1 MPVIGIRMSV
11 RKLRSR
17 QIDFSN
23 GLFYLMKDVF
33 LDHLNSK
40 NFYEKNMRVEI
51 PHEDL
56 VIQLYLENTD
66 ETVLK
71 EDFNFI
77 NEFIKRLIYHK
88 LF

>member
-40 NFYEKNMRVEI
+40 NFYEK
-51 PHEDL
+51 
-56 VIQLYLENTD
+56 T
-66 ETVLK
+66 
-71 EDFNFI
+71 
-77 NEFIKRLIYHK
+77 
-88 LF
+88 